1 MSAGIVGFGVKWL
14 AIFRD
19 RPVPRFV
26 ASQLRRVS
34 AIALGCLRKTATCNQ
49 EQKKQPNL
57 HGYSLAR
64 GHINLRQSKKC
75 KKRERARLASSVSS
89 DHQTNLMLSCPM
101 RGSRAFVTIPKLPS
115 ISPLGFKNCA

>member
-1 MSAGIVGFGVKWL
+1 MSEGIVGFEFQCI
-14 AIFRD
+14 AIFRE
-19 RPVPRFV
+19 RVVRGFV
-26 ASQLRRVS
+26 GRQLGRVS
-34 AIALGCLRKTATCNQ
+34 AVALGCLRKTATCNQ

-75 KKRERARLASSVSS
+75 KKRERARLASPVSS